1 MPQGKGVW
9 VLMVGA
15 AVLSALVV
23 FFCPYRRIRSRTRS
37 DGLLSVF
44 TALAPG
50 VPWPPACP
58 GPRRALAP
66 GVPGARQRPGRP
78 HRGRAA
84 GGVTRSGR

>member
-23 FFCPYRRIRSRTRS
+23 FFCPHRRIRARTRS

-50 VPWPPACP
+50 VP
-58 GPRRALAP
+58 R
-66 GVPGARQRPGRP
+66 ARQRPGRP

>member
-1 MPQGKGVW
+1 MPQGKGVC

-15 AVLSALVV
+15 AVLSALV
-23 FFCPYRRIRSRTRS
+23 FFLCPHRRTRARTRS

-50 VPWPPACP
+50 VP
-58 GPRRALAP
+58 
-66 GVPGARQRPGRP
+66 GARQRRGRP

>member
-1 MPQGKGVW
+1 MPQRKGVS

-23 FFCPYRRIRSRTRS
+23 FFCPHRRTRARTRS

-44 TALAPG
+44 TAL
-50 VPWPPACP
+50 V
-58 GPRRALAP
+58 P